1 MIEYLQ
7 TLGCNIW
14 QWFVE
19 NKDAITAFFMS
30 GQAISFVAAIV
41 MLIRNLKGTKDN
53 TKSSN
58 ELNSTLIKNNEMSKS
73 VNVMGKN
80 FATMTEENKNL
91 KIALQETEAK
101 LEHANSLI
109 TGKLDAIIEVQ
120 AIVYSTIRDDGVRM
134 TVNKILNNARYSDT
148 NFKQELESQIEDLKQ
163 MYTDELNKINEKM
176 SNSMDNITAQLSSTD
191 VAVESMEAG
200 HGILRY

>member
-1 MIEYLQ
+1 
-7 TLGCNIW
+7 
-14 QWFVE
+14 
-19 NKDAITAFFMS
+19 MS

-41 MLIRNLKGTKDN
+41 MLVRNLKGTKDN

-58 ELNSTLIKNNEMSKS
+58 ALNNTLIKNNEMSES
-73 VNVMGKN
+73 VNTMSEN
-80 FATMTEENKNL
+80 FAAMTEENKNL
-91 KIALQETEAK
+91 KIALQETQGK
-101 LEHANSLI
+101 LEQANSLI
-109 TGKLDAIIEVQ
+109 AGKLDAIIEVQ

-176 SNSMDNITAQLSSTD
+176 SNSMDNITAQLSATD
-191 VAVESMEAG
+191 VAVESMENA
-200 HGILRY
+200 HGVLRY